1 MSPPR
6 ARTVLSQQP
15 IDGKTVDT
23 QKHYHRKPTLEMPII
38 PQTHHPTPA
47 AGTGRSKHRKRSPK
61 PLAHSAKAT
70 PSPELPCACRTVPAK
85 PVIDNPP
92 KSPSPTPP
100 LNHQRPFLTTAHP
113 GRQRD
118 RTGASI
124 GSDHQNPSRTAR
136 KQRSPPSF
144 PARAG
149 PFPRSP
155 SPKTYPQDFSRF
167 LRVQSSPSSSSSLP

>member
-23 QKHYHRKPTLEMPII
+23 QKYYHRRPTLEMPII

-47 AGTGRSKHRKRSPK
+47 TGTGRSKHRKRSPK
-61 PLAHSAKAT
+61 TLAHSTKAT

-85 PVIDNPP
+85 PVTDNPP
-92 KSPSPTPP
+92 KSPSPTPLLHHRIP
-100 LNHQRPFLTTAHP
+100 QSSS
-113 GRQRD
+113 G
-118 RTGASI
+118 TGPEQASEAI
-124 GSDHQNPSRTAR
+124 TKKPSRTAR
-136 KQRSPPSF
+136 KQRPPPSF

-149 PFPRSP
+149 PFPRP
-155 SPKTYPQDFSRF
+155 SHPDTCQKNSHF
-167 LRVQSSPSSSSSLP
+167 LQVQSSPSSSSLP